1 MTPEQI
7 TAYIQAGTLLV
18 AFGHATVASV
28 RQMFAAGA
36 MSEAELNAIC
46 AAVGDDAHRRKAIAD
61 ADAAG
66 PNQG

>member
-18 AFGHATVASV
+18 SFGKATVDSV
-28 RQMFAAGA
+28 RARFAKAQ

-46 AAVGDDAHRRKAIAD
+46 AAVADDAHRRKAIAD
-61 ADAAG
+61 ADAG
-66 PNQG
+66 GTPNG